1 MFSSN
6 QKLEI
11 SGEYDQLKS
20 ALEFAIKLD
29 GTTLDQLC
37 YQITEDGKFCI
48 GWMSVWSNKIPSGWE
63 KFQFDFDFDI
73 VSKIII
79 QFLSKQKQKAIPAF
93 DGDKVKGFIMRVIP
107 ETFSDFENGIKNPF
121 KGIISFETFTC
132 FYSK

>member
-11 SGEYDQLKS
+11 SGTYEQLKS
-20 ALEFAIKLD
+20 ALEFALKLD
-29 GTTLDQLC
+29 GTDLEDLC
-37 YQITEDGKFCI
+37 YQITEDGKFCL
-48 GWMSVWSNKIPSGWE
+48 GWWTTNGSERGWE
-63 KFQFDFDFDI
+63 KFQFDFDTDI

-79 QFLSKQKQKAIPAF
+79 QFLSKQKQKGYAGF
-93 DGDKVKGFIMRVIP
+93 DGSTEKGFVMSAIP

-121 KGIISFETFTC
+121 YGIVSFKAFTC

>member
-11 SGEYDQLKS
+11 SGEYNQLKS

-29 GTTLDQLC
+29 GTDLSQLC

-48 GWMSVWSNKIPSGWE
+48 GSSWTNEIPSGWE

-79 QFLSKQKQKAIPAF
+79 QFLSKQKQKNMSPF
-93 DGDKVKGFIMRVIP
+93 DGSIEKGFVMRAIP

-121 KGIISFETFTC
+121 NGIVSFKAFTC